1 MHPQRTGCV
10 KCGAGGAGRQ
20 SGGSRNMGSRDV
32 GTEHLAAA
40 RGLRAAELN
49 TRGQVAAHNVSRQR
63 DKKVRAGRACVGRA
77 TVHEKRVGN
86 RDPQYTC
93 RGRCGEDASE
103 EERERMAK

>member
-1 MHPQRTGCV
+1 MID
-10 KCGAGGAGRQ
+10 K
-20 SGGSRNMGSRDV
+20 NRDQFKKSLF
-32 GTEHLAAA
+32 GDLTP
-40 RGLRAAELN
+40 RGYR
-49 TRGQVAAHNVSRQR
+49 VSRQR
-63 DKKVRAGRACVGRA
+63 EKKVRCPDLKSRRACVGRA